1 MTGIVMT
8 IGPATNTEDQL
19 IECYKNGVRILR
31 FNFPHYTQTTVARD
45 LTTIR
50 QAEKKIGG
58 KFELLIDTA

>member
-8 IGPATNTEDQL
+8 IGPATNTEKQL
-19 IECYKNGVRILR
+19 IRCYKNGVKILR
-31 FNFPHYTQTTVARD
+31 FNFPHYTQEMVARD

-50 QAEKKIGG
+50 QVEKKLGG